1 VVYTWVNGSDPVWM
15 KKKEEWVKRMQKA
28 EEDKLLLAL
37 NTTEMMLNSTTIDPT
52 LDNSTAINATTPE
65 TPKEEDDTMSANRY
79 RDSEELR
86 YSLRSLLKN
95 APWIR
100 HIYLVTDNQ
109 IPYWLNIDT
118 DRLSVVTHEEIFA
131 NKSHLPVFSSPA
143 IEANLH
149 RIPGLSKKFIYFN
162 DDVML
167 GTTVVPD
174 DFVTLSGSQKF
185 YMAWDVP
192 KCAPGCSDSWIGD
205 GFCDKACNVSACN
218 FDWPDCMN
226 GTNVAGG
233 SSYPSGSG
241 GSGGGYSG
249 NARPVVT
256 CAKGCPDG
264 WLADKIC
271 DQRCKNPECGYDV
284 GDCGLNLVIENYEG
298 VQLSSENSYFPSD
311 MTLGSSLDY
320 YAPFEDFPSGLLEVS
335 GEPFNETN
343 LTGNDTWTSGSSLQ
357 EEEEEEAAGLLQ
369 PLSSLSSSSSSSDR
383 RYMDPGEVFLS
394 DHIAMEVPYGT
405 FGVYFNLSILPCR
418 FFLGPESYLN
428 KTGCQ
433 EFLTTLPPFLNNNND
448 FKYSVVEFNEDEK
461 LIVHSAT
468 VVSRHNLLMVLLYY
482 GQEAEVPKLTEF
494 PYYVDFT
501 VTGSDTNS
509 NAQSLLFRIKIVE
522 RTDERKALESFLPN
536 DNSLIL
542 LEERPL
548 VSLHISDHLKKKNI
562 VMPTIGE
569 NETTIGNNDNIFL
582 EELHLLPIPFS
593 SNHSRYQIKHPTK
606 TTHHQDTVIREEQ
619 TMEGILVDMDVSS
632 HYLFLKEDKLKNSIL
647 YQNHSLFSKIL
658 VTLKNETSYLTLIP
672 LCHLIPH
679 FTNVQSTDND
689 PSSSNTIEERFEM
702 SSFHHRRLNLCDLD
716 VVQFWRHT
724 TRNYRKYEQSK
735 LKELIPGFT
744 NKYWVPANQQQKIVK
759 KEGRKEAHHD
769 NENDDSSS
777 AFSSKVVAFLPV
789 PMKMK
794 EFEKDWISVKMELF
808 LTNHII
814 NDALDYNPVQWEEFS
829 PSHSFQYEGVNPLK
843 GKEQERILSANLL
856 FMWGMNHTTT
866 RAVTSSSELPAT
878 VETNTTTNTEI
889 IYSELAHND
898 TVQAQDSIIG
908 LNDNNNSTLELNNNN
923 NDQSAD
929 HSAASTPMNT
939 IVAGG
944 EAFDPN
950 DLMIRRKLVS
960 SPLSNKSLARES
972 ALSVVKDL
980 FKSFSAMISSLFNFS
995 SQNSLPTKQRS
1006 KRRRRLTDT
1015 YGASLIHVN
1024 RLYNKEFGVE
1034 ARKVPA
1040 HVPHMIDR
1048 EIMDEMQ
1055 KRWPSH
1061 WNDTSSH
1068 RFRSQKDMQYSFSYY
1083 YYTMNRH
1090 KLSTINAKE
1099 FIKKMV
1105 DHDRDELISPNEFR
1119 TLVTLL
1125 KGKTVSEADLTEY
1138 SDCVKNAS
1146 SSRSDGNSDLFH
1158 FEDTVQH
1165 PLKIGMLQKS
1175 VSFLRYPS
1183 IEEVLNCS
1191 LITMALRENKDFV
1204 KRFYSAPIVGNDKDI
1219 VAFEMINDNLTDTV
1233 SQLDSIRQRQPKF
1246 ICVNDNMKSPSKELE
1261 IALKDFYLSLFPKS
1275 SMFELPEGK
1284 RNPFLHVTE
1293 YNEWKKEQMSFPF
1306 GLLNEIR
1313 SFFAETKKSFN
1324 RKTREILWK
1333 WIDHLEESS
1342 SSSSDQENQQEIIVK
1357 RLRNDLRKNPVNDIN
1372 LRHHQHLKE
1381 GSRFGL
1387 NHFHLF
1393 LSVIGLVLLI
1403 FLRNALSRFRSVPS
1417 QRTVNTRRNT
1427 SNPPPDSD
1435 DDDDSDNDDNNDSH
1449 RRSNSNNNNNQQS
1462 RLQLQQHQPRP
1473 RPVITTIGD
1482 FGGEDENNEE
1492 DEEVIRHSSKF
1503 AQLIAAEASEAEVA
1517 ENKLYAVND
1526 IPADEYA
1533 FLLRMAAQDEINEV
1547 SYYQD
1552 HPDEE
1557 EAEEHDDDDDQ
1568 DKKNR
1573 STNSQQRHRTE
1584 SSELTAQD
1592 KKRKK
1597 RNRKKKVI

>member
-1 VVYTWVNGSDPVWM
+1 M

-37 NTTEMMLNSTTIDPT
+37 NTTEMMLNNITDSA
-52 LDNSTAINATTPE
+52 LNSSTAINATALE
-65 TPKEEDDTMSANRY
+65 APKEEDDTMSANRY

-86 YSLRSLLKN
+86 YSLRSLVKN

-226 GTNVAGG
+226 GTNVPGG

-241 GSGGGYSG
+241 SGGGYSG
-249 NARPVVT
+249 SARPVVT

-271 DQRCKNPECGYDV
+271 DQRCKNPECGFDV
-284 GDCGLNLVIENYEG
+284 GDCGLNLLIENYEG
-298 VQLSSENSYFPSD
+298 VQLTSENSYFPSD
-311 MTLGSSLDY
+311 MVLGSSMDY

-335 GEPFNETN
+335 GEPFNESS

-357 EEEEEEAAGLLQ
+357 EEEEEGLLHS
-369 PLSSLSSSSSSSDR
+369 LSSLSSSSSSSDR

-394 DHIAMEVPYGT
+394 DHITMEVPYGT

-448 FKYSVVEFNEDEK
+448 FKYSVVEFNENEK

-501 VTGSDTNS
+501 VTGSDTNG

-536 DNSLIL
+536 DDSLTL
-542 LEERPL
+542 LEEMPL
-548 VSLHISDHLKKKNI
+548 VSLHISDHLKKKEI
-562 VMPTIGE
+562 LPTISE
-569 NETTIGNNDNIFL
+569 NETTGNNNIMP

-593 SNHSRYQIKHPTK
+593 SNHSSYQIKHPTK

-619 TMEGILVDMDVSS
+619 TMEGILVEIDVSS
-632 HYLFLKEDKLKNSIL
+632 HYLFLKEDKLKKSIL

-672 LCHLIPH
+672 FCHLIPH
-679 FTNVQSTDND
+679 FTTSQSSGND
-689 PSSSNTIEERFEM
+689 PSVSNTIEERFEM
-702 SSFHHRRLNLCDLD
+702 SSFHHHRLNLCDLD
-716 VVQFWRHT
+716 VVEFWRHT
-724 TRNYRKYEQSK
+724 ARNYRKYEQSK
-735 LKELIPGFT
+735 LKQLIPAFI
-744 NKYWVPANQQQKIVK
+744 NKYWLPANQQQKIVK
-759 KEGRKEAHHD
+759 KEERKDAHHN
-769 NENDDSSS
+769 NEDDESSS
-777 AFSSKVVAFLPV
+777 TSFSEVIAFLPV

-856 FMWGMNHTTT
+856 FMWGTNSTTT
-866 RAVTSSSELPAT
+866 QEVASSSELAVT
-878 VETNTTTNTEI
+878 AETNSTTTTERI
-889 IYSELAHND
+889 SSELTHNH
-898 TVQAQDSIIG
+898 TTQAQDSALG
-908 LNDNNNSTLELNNNN
+908 LNDNNNTALELNDNNNDN

-929 HSAASTPMNT
+929 HPAASTPMNT
-939 IVAGG
+939 IVAVG
-944 EAFDPN
+944 EVFDPN
-950 DLMIRRKLVS
+950 NLMIRRKLVS
-960 SPLSNKSLARES
+960 STHSYKSTVRES
-972 ALSVVKDL
+972 TLSVVKEL
-980 FKSFSAMISSLFNFS
+980 FKSFSAMISNLFTFS

-1055 KRWPSH
+1055 KKWPSH

-1090 KLSTINAKE
+1090 KLSTINTRE

-1105 DHDRDELISPNEFR
+1105 DHDHDELISPNEFR

-1125 KGKTVSEADLTEY
+1125 KGKTVSETDLSEY

-1146 SSRSDGNSDLFH
+1146 SSLSNGNSDLFH

-1165 PLKIGMLQKS
+1165 PLKQGMLKKS

-1191 LITMALRENKDFV
+1191 LITMAIKENKDFV
-1204 KRFYSAPIVGNDKDI
+1204 KRFFSAPIVGNDKDI

-1261 IALKDFYLSLFPKS
+1261 IALKDFYLSLFPTS

-1293 YNEWKKEQMSFPF
+1293 YNEWKKEHMSFPF
-1306 GLLNEIR
+1306 GLLNEIKL
-1313 SFFAETKKSFN
+1313 FFSEMKKIFN
-1324 RKTREILWK
+1324 RKTREILWE
-1333 WIDHLEESS
+1333 WIDHLDDSP
-1342 SSSSDQENQQEIIVK
+1342 SDNQQEIIVK

-1372 LRHHQHLKE
+1372 LRHRQHPKQ

-1403 FLRNALSRFRSVPS
+1403 FLRSALSRFRPVSPP
-1417 QRTVNTRRNT
+1417 RTVNARRNA
-1427 SNPPPDSD
+1427 SNPQNNFLDPPPDSD
-1435 DDDDSDNDDNNDSH
+1435 DDDDDPDHDNDDSH
-1449 RRSNSNNNNNQQS
+1449 QSGSNNNRNHQS
-1462 RLQLQQHQPRP
+1462 RQQQHQSQP

-1482 FGGEDENNEE
+1482 FGGDDENNEE

-1503 AQLIAAEASEAEVA
+1503 AQLIAAEASEAEMT

-1552 HPDEE
+1552 HPDDEE
-1557 EAEEHDDDDDQ
+1557 EEQENDQ
-1568 DKKNR
+1568 DKRN
-1573 STNSQQRHRTE
+1573 NHQQRHRTE
-1584 SSELTAQD
+1584 STELAAQD